1 MSPLRTS
8 LIVLLA
14 TTGLFA
20 AGCDK
25 KPADQAKQEEAK
37 PAAAS
42 KVLATVN
49 GDSISEADYQ
59 GYLQI
64 RQQQLGPIADKD
76 KEKKIVLD
84 EMIEKILLAQNATT
98 SKLDQDPEIASLI
111 KRVREE
117 ILAQAARRNLL
128 KGSPVTEDDVKKRFE
143 QEVTNTHKTEFKA
156 RHILVKEESEAKDI
170 IAQLK
175 KGAKFDKLAKE
186 KSIDT
191 QSGKNGGDLGWVNQG
206 MVVPDFFVALEKMGK
221 GTVSS
226 EPVKSEFGWHI
237 IKVEDTR
244 ALKIPTFD
252 QFMAD
257 PRARNSIYRKM
268 EDEKVGALLKDIK
281 GKAKIVIN

>member
-1 MSPLRTS
+1 MSTLRTS

-14 TTGLFA
+14 AAGLLA

-37 PAAAS
+37 PAA
-42 KVLATVN
+42 KVMATVN
-49 GDSISEADYQ
+49 GDNILETDYQ

-64 RQQQLGPIADKD
+64 RQQQVGPIADKD

-84 EMIEKILLAQNATT
+84 EMIDKMLLAQYAASN
-98 SKLDQDPEIASLI
+98 KIDQDPEVSSLM

-117 ILAQAARRNLL
+117 ILAQAVKRNLL
-128 KGSPVTEDDVKKRFE
+128 RDNPITEDDVKKRFE
-143 QEVTNTHKTEFKA
+143 QEVENTHKTEYKV

-170 IAQLK
+170 VAQLQ

-191 QSGKNGGDLGWVNQG
+191 QSGKTGGELGWINQG
-206 MVVPDFFVALEKMGK
+206 MVVPEFFNAVMKMNK
-221 GTVSS
+221 GTVST
-226 EPVKSEFGWHI
+226 EPVKSDFGWHI

-244 ALKIPTFD
+244 PLKIPTFE

-257 PRARNSIYRKM
+257 QHARANIYRKM
-268 EDEKVGALLKDIK
+268 QDDKIKNLLNDIK
-281 GKAKIVIN
+281 AKAKITVN